1 MNNTINKELLDFT
14 NNGCKVEDAS
24 VPVAL
29 DTSDG
34 IGWMRNW
41 LQAHNVPTTGEEHI
55 NDAGITFFPVECPNN
70 SNHKNAAIMV
80 MPNDTI
86 SYKCF
91 HDSCSEF
98 KWRDFRLTYEPA
110 AYSQRVATLPQSL
123 PATSDNT
130 EDESSEG
137 ANAIPW
143 PTDLNDAA
151 FYGLAGEVANGFDPY
166 TEADKPATL
175 ISFLVA
181 FGNIINRS
189 AFFIV
194 SGTPHYTNFFV
205 GLVGRTAGGR
215 KGTSWG
221 LVRALF
227 EAVEQTW
234 AINRTANGLSS
245 GEGLVFQVRDPVYGL
260 NRKGEEFTKDEGE
273 PDKRLLIIES
283 ELARALQVMKRE
295 GNTLSAVLREA
306 WDGPAILRS
315 LTKNDNTRA
324 SLPHISIIGHITREE
339 LRRDLEANSYTNGLV
354 NRFLWVC
361 VRRSK
366 LLPEGNEEY
375 TTIIKNLAERLLF
388 VMTWAAAKPQLITLS
403 DAARVEWHRVYP
415 ILSREKPGILGFVTA
430 RAEAQVRR
438 LAVLYAVLDCSE
450 KIELSHLQGALAVFA
465 YCEQSAEYIFGSEAI
480 VNDPNEI
487 KIIEYLRNHGDCSQT
502 TITNKVFK
510 KRNTMKM
517 RDALESLSARGVVG
531 CRKIKTEN
539 AVKTTQMWY
548 LTNSVNSNPTPQPVL
563 NDNTEG
569 RNSANSVEIS
579 TGTLQTQT
587 DMKLFEMFTKPPGV
601 DGP

>member
-1 MNNTINKELLDFT
+1 MNDTINKELRAFISQ
-14 NNGCKVEDAS
+14 GCEVKDSA
-24 VPVAL
+24 VPVPV

-70 SNHKNAAIMV
+70 SNHTEAAIMV
-80 MPNDTI
+80 RPNGAFA
-86 SYKCF
+86 YKCF
-91 HDSCSEF
+91 HDSCSKF
-98 KWRDFRLTYEPA
+98 TWQAFRKHYEPD
-110 AYSQRVATLPQSL
+110 AYIQRDVTPPPSL
-123 PATSDNT
+123 PAALDNAD
-130 EDESSEG
+130 DESSE
-137 ANAIPW
+137 AVNAIPW
-143 PTDLNDAA
+143 PVSPHAAA
-151 FYGLAGEVANGFDPY
+151 FHGLAGEIANGFDPY

-189 AFFIV
+189 GYFVV
-194 SGTPHYTNFFV
+194 SGTNHYTNLFV

-221 LVRALF
+221 LIRALF

-234 AINRTANGLSS
+234 ADTRTANGLSS
-245 GEGLVFQVRDPVYGL
+245 GEGLVFQVRDEIYGV
-260 NRKGEEFTKDEGE
+260 NRKGEEFLKDAGE

-339 LRRDLEANSYTNGLV
+339 LRRDLEENSYTNGLV

-366 LLPEGNEEY
+366 CLPEGSDEY
-375 TTIIKNLAERLLF
+375 TSIIDSLAESLKF
-388 VMTWAAAKPQLITLS
+388 VMEWAAAEPHLITFS
-403 DAARVEWHRVYP
+403 NEARVEWHRVYP
-415 ILSREKPGILGFVTA
+415 ILSSEKPGLLGFVTA

-450 KIELSHLQGALAVFA
+450 TIELSHLQAALALFS
-465 YCEQSAEYIFGSEAI
+465 YCEQSAAYIFGSEI
-480 VNDPNEI
+480 QVDDPDEV
-487 KIIEYLRNHGDCSQT
+487 KIIEYLREHGECTQT
-502 TITNKVFK
+502 EINNNVFK
-510 KRNTMKM
+510 KRNTMRM
-517 RDALESLSARGVVG
+517 REALETLSAKGKIG
-531 CRKIKTEN
+531 CRKVKTIN
-539 AVKTTQMWY
+539 AVRPTTMWY
-548 LTNSVNSNPTPQPVL
+548 LVNSENSEPAPQQTV
-563 NDNTEG
+563 NADTEV
-569 RNSANSVEIS
+569 RNSAKTAAINTASAEAE
-579 TGTLQTQT
+579 TGQE
-587 DMKLFEMFTKPPGV
+587 LFEMFKQPPIV
-601 DGP
+601 N